1 MDLGAL
7 KSQVLTMFMMKSATG
22 SQSSNSAGSEL
33 VTVLYGML
41 MVSIVEYLFRHLPAI
56 ATWASEYIK
65 QKSAALPLTLPSS
78 VAAQIESSVVLV
90 RVYDNASKRGATQ
103 PNDNVNVEK
112 VDAVIDYICNLDATR
127 HVRVDGRW
135 SINSTE
141 EIVLSPTIRARM
153 KSGHETDADAIQI
166 VLFSTHI
173 RVSELRAWIDD
184 IHRHYV
190 YEKTNRLGNR
200 NYFFNELAV
209 DIPRQLDPVTKKPVV
224 RLDMAPKHL
233 TFTMNEFQTT
243 KSFRNIYGGHVVEL
257 RERLDLF
264 VNHPDWYAE
273 RGIPHTLGILLHGIP
288 GAGKTSTIKAIAH
301 DTGRHIFNI
310 ALKPTT
316 TQKQLANLFY
326 NETVTVNDG
335 QGSTQTYKI
344 PLNRRIYVL
353 EDIDCLST
361 VVLERNENPFALPP
375 DQSANNDEPPANG
388 DTITLSFLLNL
399 LDGVLESPGRI
410 LVMTSNFPER
420 LDAALIRPG
429 RIDVKIRFD
438 RIGRAFIADMVT
450 NFYNMTVKAVDIPVC
465 LEGAFTPAEV
475 MEALCTHFKDW
486 RAAIQALETRVT
498 PTLEIKEQEQPLR
511 TIIVEELKEQVTPP
525 IHPTTVTSKTIENP
539 YATLEQMEQVVQ
551 VCGDDLPLL
560 KEALQSTSKSNVMD
574 DIHKQFDTMKSILGD
589 FYNVSKAREMSKEDC
604 EKFKA
609 AANNLEFCE
618 DMDNGCGGLAAF

>member
-1 MDLGAL
+1 
-7 KSQVLTMFMMKSATG
+7 
-22 SQSSNSAGSEL
+22 
-33 VTVLYGML
+33 
-41 MVSIVEYLFRHLPAI
+41 
-56 ATWASEYIK
+56 
-65 QKSAALPLTLPSS
+65 
-78 VAAQIESSVVLV
+78 
-90 RVYDNASKRGATQ
+90 
-103 PNDNVNVEK
+103 
-112 VDAVIDYICNLDATR
+112 
-127 HVRVDGRW
+127 
-135 SINSTE
+135 
-141 EIVLSPTIRARM
+141 
-153 KSGHETDADAIQI
+153 
-166 VLFSTHI
+166 
-173 RVSELRAWIDD
+173 
-184 IHRHYV
+184 
-190 YEKTNRLGNR
+190 
-200 NYFFNELAV
+200 
-209 DIPRQLDPVTKKPVV
+209 
-224 RLDMAPKHL
+224 
-233 TFTMNEFQTT
+233 
-243 KSFRNIYGGHVVEL
+243 
-257 RERLDLF
+257 
-264 VNHPDWYAE
+264 
-273 RGIPHTLGILLHGIP
+273 
-288 GAGKTSTIKAIAH
+288 
-301 DTGRHIFNI
+301 
-310 ALKPTT
+310 
-316 TQKQLANLFY
+316 
-326 NETVTVNDG
+326 
-335 QGSTQTYKI
+335 
-344 PLNRRIYVL
+344 
-353 EDIDCLST
+353 